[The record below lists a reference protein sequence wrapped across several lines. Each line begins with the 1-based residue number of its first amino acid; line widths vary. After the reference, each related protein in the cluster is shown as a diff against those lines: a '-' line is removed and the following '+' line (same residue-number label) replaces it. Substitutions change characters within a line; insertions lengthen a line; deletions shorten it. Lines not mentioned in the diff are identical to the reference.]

1 MCESPRP
8 VPPVPRYR
16 GSLTR
21 LARPPKLPREVDF
34 DDLFDGFDIGGRWSN
49 RARRPLK
56 LFFGLLGTGLSGAG
70 IWQTLRYD
78 ATLPFRLAGALL
90 FVSLGAF
97 FLFNVALGRGW
108 SWPWKGFVA
117 AFVLLFLVRILFGA

>member
-1 MCESPRP
+1 
-8 VPPVPRYR
+8 
-16 GSLTR
+16 
-21 LARPPKLPREVDF
+21 VDF
-34 DDLFDGFDIGGRWSN
+34 DDLFDGFDIGGRWSD

-70 IWQTLRYD
+70 IWHTLHYD
-78 ATLPFRLAGALL
+78 AALHFRLAAALL
-90 FVSLGAF
+90 FVFLGAL

-108 SWPWKGFVA
+108 SWPWKGCVA

>member
-1 MCESPRP
+1 MD
-8 VPPVPRYR
+8 
-16 GSLTR
+16 L
-21 LARPPKLPREVDF
+21 
-34 DDLFDGFDIGGRWSN
+34 DDLFDGFEIGGRWSN
-49 RARRPLK
+49 RARRALR

-70 IWQTLRYD
+70 IWHTLQYG
-78 ATLPFRLAGALL
+78 AALHFRLAAALL
-90 FVSLGAF
+90 FVFLGAF